1 MQHIQLFLTRPQR
14 YRDKIRHWF
23 PGIFLVL
30 EEIKKEINNV
40 DTIKLVSKYRRPLWD
55 ERGLA
60 RLLGGK
66 DAKDEGQPAWSR
78 RVSWKGVQ
86 LMTSVKY
93 LEAR

>member
-60 RLLGGK
+60 RLGGK
-66 DAKDEGQPAWSR
+66 DAKDEGQPAEVGEFHGRESTNDQCQILR
-78 RVSWKGVQ
+78 G
-86 LMTSVKY
+86 
-93 LEAR
+93 